1 MVSVVIP
8 SLRGDDALVELV
20 AELGRGALEAQ
31 VLVADN
37 GLSSRVVDRLRGEDA
52 EVIPMN
58 GNRGFAA
65 AVNAAA
71 RRADGDI
78 LVVLNDD
85 LGVDAG
91 FLAALVA
98 PVVAGATMS
107 AGVLLEATRP
117 HVIETAGL
125 EIDRT
130 LGAHDYLG
138 GRPVTVLEHAGHPPL
153 APCGAAA
160 AYEMDAFRRVGGF
173 DEGFFAYY
181 EDLDLALRL
190 RRHGASCALAAEAR
204 ALHAGSSTVGAGS
217 IEKALLV
224 GFSRGYLIRKYGV
237 VSKSHGRTAMLA
249 VAQETAASI
258 LLALRH
264 RSFAPAKERLRG
276 WRACRVRAERP
287 PDEALTVGVCQAWLR
302 RYSRAHAASARA
314 QRLAA

>member
-8 SLRGDDALVELV
+8 SLRGDEVLVELV
-20 AELGRGALEAQ
+20 AQLRSGAVEAQ

-37 GLSSRVVDRLRGEDA
+37 GLSPHVVDRLRVEDA
-52 EVIPMN
+52 EVISMN
-58 GNRGFAA
+58 GNRGFAR

-71 RRADGDI
+71 QRADGDI

-85 LGVDAG
+85 LEVDAG
-91 FLAALVA
+91 FLSALVA
-98 PVVAGATMS
+98 PVVSGATMS
-107 AGVLLEATRP
+107 AGVLLEATQP
-117 HVIETAGL
+117 DLIETAGL

-138 GRPVTVLEHAGHPPL
+138 GRPVTVLEHGAQPPL

-160 AYEMDAFRRVGGF
+160 AYAMDAFRRVGGF

-190 RRHGASCALAAEAR
+190 RRQGASCALATAAR
-204 ALHAGSSTVGAGS
+204 ALHAGSATVGPGS

-224 GFSRGYLIRKYGV
+224 GFSRGYLIRKYDV
-237 VSKSHGRTAMLA
+237 VSKRHAPTAVLA

-264 RSFAPAKERLRG
+264 RSFAPAKARVRG

-287 PDEALTVGVCQAWLR
+287 PEDALTVGVCQAWLR
-302 RYSRAHAASARA
+302 RYSRARAAGARA

>member
-1 MVSVVIP
+1 VVSVVIP
-8 SLRGDDALVELV
+8 SLRGDDVLVELV
-20 AELGRGALEAQ
+20 AQLRRGALEAQ
-31 VLVADN
+31 VLIADN
-37 GLSSRVVDRLRGEDA
+37 GLSSRVVDRLQGADA
-52 EVIPMN
+52 EVISMN

-71 RRADGDI
+71 QRADADI

-85 LGVDAG
+85 LRVDAG
-91 FLAALVA
+91 FLPALVA
-98 PVVAGATMS
+98 PVLAGATMS

-138 GRPVTVLEHAGHPPL
+138 GRPISVLDRGGQPPL

-160 AYEMDAFRRVGGF
+160 AYAMDAFRRVGGF

-190 RRHGASCALAAEAR
+190 RRHGASCALATEAR
-204 ALHAGSSTVGAGS
+204 ALHAGSATVGAGS

-237 VSKSHGRTAMLA
+237 VSKRHTRAAVLA
-249 VAQETAASI
+249 VAQETAASV

-264 RSFAPAKERLRG
+264 RSLAPAKERIRG
-276 WRACRVRAERP
+276 WRACRVRADRP
-287 PDEALTVGVCQAWLR
+287 PEDALTVGVCQAWLR
-302 RYSRAHAASARA
+302 RYSRAHAAGARV
-314 QRLAA
+314 QRPAA